1 MAYLKIGRLRKG
13 RRNAWYTRFAHAHTV
28 TLQRGL
34 GYLVTSEAER
44 DRYAIEKRSS
54 ERLCAPLY
62 RWLVQAVV
70 EFVGFVEN

>member
-1 MAYLKIGRLRKG
+1 MHALISKSINYVMAYRDVATGGWL
-13 RRNAWYTRFAHAHTV
+13 A
-28 TLQRGL
+28 
-34 GYLVTSEAER
+34 YLVMSEAER
-44 DRYAIEKRSS
+44 DSYAIEKRSS